1 RNARNAQG
9 KVSAAALIQA
19 AALGDLHVGQAG
31 ISPKHHLVLENR
43 GGATLTD
50 ILTLASLIQETI
62 QTRFGIRLEIE
73 PQQLTPLIHAPN
85 PNG

>member
-1 RNARNAQG
+1 
-9 KVSAAALIQA
+9 
-19 AALGDLHVGQAG
+19 
-31 ISPKHHLVLENR
+31 VLENR